1 MNKSKQRY
9 SLMNHTSDIGVE
21 VTGENFSKLMENG
34 AFALFD
40 LIADLSTVDPTYQET
55 INIPEENAEDQFR
68 TWLEKLLLLH
78 NIDSYLLTK
87 FEVNIN
93 PDGKIVGN
101 VWGEQYKAEK
111 HTLFSEI
118 KAITYHQFQVIQTER
133 GWSASFILDV

>member
-1 MNKSKQRY
+1 
-9 SLMNHTSDIGVE
+9 MNHTSDIGVE
-21 VTGENFSKLMENG
+21 VTGENFSKLLENG
-34 AFALFD
+34 ALALFD

-55 INIPEENAEDQFR
+55 INILEEDAENQFR

-78 NIDSYLLTK
+78 NIDGYLFIK
-87 FEVNIN
+87 FKVSVK

-118 KAITYHQFQVIQTER
+118 KAITYHQFQVIQTKR